1 MHGKIRLC
9 DMLPGED
16 GRVFSLSEKSSI
28 RGRLRDLGLI
38 KGTRVE
44 CIMKSPLG
52 DPTAYLIRG
61 ALIALRR
68 DDAKYV
74 LIERMG

>member
-9 DMLPGED
+9 DMHPGER
-16 GRVFSLSEKSSI
+16 GHVFSLSEESSI
-28 RGRLRDLGLI
+28 SGRLRDLGLI

-44 CIMKSPLG
+44 CVMKSPLG

>member
-1 MHGKIRLC
+1 MLGKIRLC
-9 DMLPGED
+9 DMLPGQT
-16 GRVFSLSEKSSI
+16 GHVFSLSEESSI
-28 RGRLRDLGLI
+28 FERLRDLGLI

-44 CIMKSPLG
+44 CVMKSPLG

-61 ALIALRR
+61 ALIALRH

>member
-9 DMLPGED
+9 DMLPGER

-28 RGRLRDLGLI
+28 FGRLRDLGLI
-38 KGTRVE
+38 KGTMIE
-44 CIMKSPLG
+44 CVMKSPLG

>member
-9 DMLPGED
+9 DMLPGEK
-16 GRVFSLSEKSSI
+16 GQVFSLSEESAI
-28 RGRLRDLGLI
+28 PRRLGDLGLI
-38 KGTRVE
+38 KGARVE
-44 CIMKSPLG
+44 CVMKSPLG

-74 LIERMG
+74 LIERMV

>member
-1 MHGKIRLC
+1 
-9 DMLPGED
+9 MLPGER

-28 RGRLRDLGLI
+28 FERLRDLGLI

-44 CIMKSPLG
+44 CVMKSPLG

-61 ALIALRR
+61 ALIALRY

>member
-9 DMLPGED
+9 DMLPGQT
-16 GRVFSLSEKSSI
+16 GYVFSLSEESSI
-28 RGRLRDLGLI
+28 YSRLRDLGLI
-38 KGTRVE
+38 KGTKIE
-44 CIMKSPLG
+44 CVLKSPLG

-74 LIERMG
+74 LIERIG

>member
-9 DMLPGED
+9 DMLPGER
-16 GRVFSLSEKSSI
+16 GRVFSLSKECSI
-28 RGRLRDLGLI
+28 YGRLRDLGLI
-38 KGTRVE
+38 KGTMVE
-44 CIMKSPLG
+44 CVMKSPLG

-74 LIERMG
+74 LIERMR

>member
-9 DMLPGED
+9 DMLPGER

-28 RGRLRDLGLI
+28 FERLRDLGLI

-44 CIMKSPLG
+44 CVMKSPLG

>member
-9 DMLPGED
+9 DMCPGQT
-16 GRVFSLSEKSSI
+16 GCVFSLSEESSI
-28 RGRLRDLGLI
+28 SGRLRDLGLI

-44 CIMKSPLG
+44 CVLKSPLG

-74 LIERMG
+74 LIERKR